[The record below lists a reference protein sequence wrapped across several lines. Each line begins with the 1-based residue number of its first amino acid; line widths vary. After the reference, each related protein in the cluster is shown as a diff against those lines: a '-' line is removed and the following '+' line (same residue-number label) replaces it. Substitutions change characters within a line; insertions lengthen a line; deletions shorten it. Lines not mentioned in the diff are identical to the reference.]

1 MTGPLANMAPELA
14 ERQAQLASDLL
25 ATGLVFDPYGQGAL
39 RFDDR
44 PRVLA
49 AGRYAELCQVA
60 ELVTLAY
67 DAAVQLCVA
76 QPKLL
81 TQFLGLTPCQK
92 LMWQA
97 SAPHWHGFARAD
109 VFETNAGLLITELN
123 CDTPTGHPEA
133 VVLGARAAASAPG
146 LSDPNSEL
154 AARMLGLATAMATAR
169 LGQDHE
175 RTVGLVYPTD
185 QTEDLALVRLYE
197 RWFAGAGYRTV
208 QGSPYNI
215 TLGESG
221 HACLMGVPCGIIM
234 RHYKTDWWSERTPAW
249 KGDAPFDD
257 PYPLAAQLEVLGRA
271 ELAGRTV
278 TINPMGAVVAQNKRI
293 MALLW
298 EHIDEFSADIQHIV
312 RAHIPETLR
321 LESMHRAQLSAERE
335 QWVLKSDYGAESD
348 EVLVGTERTQAEW
361 DHALALCE
369 EGRFVVQRRFHEIA
383 HEDDPG
389 LSRNYGVFVV
399 AGRAAGAYLR
409 TSRGS
414 TDRAALSVPLLVR
427 PAQGVDR

>member
-1 MTGPLANMAPELA
+1 MHDNSEQA
-14 ERQAQLASDLL
+14 ERDAALAQALL

-44 PRVLA
+44 PRVISDA
-49 AGRYAELCQVA
+49 RYAELCNVA

-67 DAAVQLCVA
+67 DAAVKLCAA

-81 TQFLGLTPCQK
+81 TEFLGLTPYQK

-97 SAPHWHGFARAD
+97 AAPHWHGFARAD
-109 VFETNAGLLITELN
+109 VFETTEGLMITELN

-133 VVLGARAAASAPG
+133 VVLGARAAATNPG
-146 LSDPNSEL
+146 LADPNSEL
-154 AARMLGLATAMATAR
+154 AARMVGLATAMATAR
-169 LGQDHE
+169 LGEQHE

-197 RWFAGAGYRTV
+197 RWFSAAGYRTV
-208 QGSPYNI
+208 QGSPYNL
-215 TLGESG
+215 TTGADA

-234 RHYKTDWWSERTPAW
+234 RHYKTDWWSERTPTW

-257 PYPLAAQLEVLGRA
+257 PYPLAAQLEVLARA
-271 ELAGRTV
+271 ELERRTV

-298 EHIDEFSADIQHIV
+298 EHIDAFSAEVQAIV

-321 LESMHRAQLSAERE
+321 LESMFRAQLSAERE

-348 EVLVGTERTQAEW
+348 EVLVGAERTQAEW
-361 DHALALCE
+361 DQALALCE
-369 EGRFVVQRRFHEIA
+369 EGRFVVQRRFQEIS
-383 HEDDPG
+383 HDDDVG

-399 AGRAAGAYLR
+399 AGCAAGTYLR

-414 TDRAALSVPLLVR
+414 TNRAALSVPILVR
-427 PAQGVDR
+427 PAQGVDT